1 MIINVLYNE
10 IYIYIY
16 IYKLF
21 IKIKKVTDNIINIL
35 KLARPTIKYTSY
47 NNTVH

>member
-1 MIINVLYNE
+1 MYYTINKFAMIINVLYNE

-21 IKIKKVTDNIINIL
+21 IKIKKVTDNN
-35 KLARPTIKYTSY
+35 Y
-47 NNTVH
+47 N